1 LALQKANSLIH
12 AIPSGVVIVN
22 KDLKILECNENFAKL
37 YGSNLVDEYKKNG
50 LKNSDLTQIV
60 KNHNLFSIL
69 LSSEDTEFI
78 DREVHE
84 DNKIFHFRIFYIEN
98 KNIIAAVIEDITAPG
113 IRKNRIITQA
123 QKVID
128 KNLEVVQKIAFL
140 LGENAAETEAMLNSI
155 IESYGN

>member
-1 LALQKANSLIH
+1 MRRINLQNDNNLNTENNEKNKKK
-12 AIPSGVVIVN
+12 SGGFFV
-22 KDLKILECNENFAKL
+22 
-37 YGSNLVDEYKKNG
+37 SDE
-50 LKNSDLTQIV
+50 TT
-60 KNHNLFSIL
+60 
-69 LSSEDTEFI
+69 EEFI